1 MPPIDQPTM
10 VSPEPSTTAG
20 SLDGR
25 GAGDH
30 DLPYRFGRHPRAV
43 AQYPFSTRQF
53 ARLLVLR
60 GKVAAG
66 LIGANDL
73 AAA

>member
-1 MPPIDQPTM
+1 MLPINQRTTR
-10 VSPEPSTTAG
+10 SLEPHAAFG

-30 DLPYRFGRHPRAV
+30 DLPYRFGRQPRVGAPC
-43 AQYPFSTRQF
+43 PFSTRQF

-66 LIGANDL
+66 LLGDDDR
-73 AAA
+73 AAP